1 MAAPKYLHGLLFT
14 VSPLALAVAM
24 TVGTPAQAATPAG
37 PACSAGASA
46 ADCGAVA
53 PAKLSRKERRL
64 ARKQAKQAAR
74 DAKRLEL
81 NWYPLDKMTIE
92 QRYVTPPHCDGAYI
106 EPGRLLPSFV
116 RETQLEG
123 SRDSGAGRDDESQ
136 TMGIGS
142 NTQLRANSASFDQ
155 ITNEVSATG
164 DIELRESGLLLKSDA
179 AVFNSKTGTGSLYNA
194 EFVFY
199 GSHARGGAS
208 EIRRESDTVTRLE
221 EGYYTRCAPG
231 SAAWVLRA
239 NEIVIDQEKGE
250 GKARGAQLRLW
261 DVPVFWSPYLA
272 FPLSSQRRSG
282 LLFPVV
288 STSTSSGGLDFAL
301 PVYWNIRPNWD
312 ATIAPRY
319 IASRGVAIEGE
330 VRHLNRYSEW
340 TAAGSWIDDREY
352 GDTRW
357 LVSVDEHG
365 NLPKHWEH
373 QLYFTQVSDDD
384 YLKDLSGATSLD
396 LKRSTNL
403 EQSAYMRHFGSI
415 MEFEAAVVRY
425 QVIDS
430 TVNEQYQRLPQLTLK
445 LATDE
450 LAFRP
455 AWLLTTQLTQFE
467 INDTDRP
474 AGTRLYLEPG
484 FRLPMQTTWGF
495 LTPTLKARSV
505 FYALDSSHCLQP
517 GIGPGADCTPTEET
531 HPATVT
537 PTVSL
542 DGGLYF
548 NRDTSWFGRRYT
560 HTLEPRLYYLYTRY
574 QDQSDQPLFDT
585 GFITFDYNQLWRE
598 SRFTGYDR
606 IDDANQL
613 SVGLSTRLIQ
623 EHTGTDTIWA
633 SIGQTFHFDDRR
645 VGLDQLD
652 CDPDSDTCQQLVAA
666 FTDPTSLLAGEV
678 GYRWT
683 RNLRSYFTTLYDT
696 NDGDLNQAA
705 LQFRYH
711 GDRGLVLNAGQRYRA
726 QTPICVRLDPRDEP
740 DPICRNGGTLVGDNI
755 NQTDVSGIIPITR
768 HWIFL
773 GQFNYDFF
781 HHRKLGDVYGVEYN
795 SCCWKARLVYQSG
808 LRNSTTSVG
817 GTSFTEFETEKGLYL
832 QFVLKGLGGADTG
845 VRSVLS
851 DGIVGF
857 DDYDDADRL

>member
-1 MAAPKYLHGLLFT
+1 M
-14 VSPLALAVAM
+14 ALAVVMALSA
-24 TVGTPAQAATPAG
+24 TAQAAPPNDPTCA
-37 PACSAGASA
+37 AGAGA
-46 ADCGAVA
+46 EHCGAAATA

-64 ARKQAKQAAR
+64 ARKQAKQAAI
-74 DAKRLEL
+74 DAKRQSLD
-81 NWYPLDKMTIE
+81 WYPIEQMTIE

-106 EPGRLLPSFV
+106 EPGRLLPAFT
-116 RETQLEG
+116 RDTQLEG
-123 SRDSGAGRDDESQ
+123 SGSDDDKRGRDAQARS
-136 TMGIGS
+136 IGS

-199 GSHARGGAS
+199 GSHARGGAA
-208 EIRRESDTVTRLE
+208 EIRRESETVTHLE
-221 EGYYTRCAPG
+221 EGYYTRCAPA
-231 SAAWVLRA
+231 SRAWVLRA
-239 NEIVIDQEKGE
+239 SDIEIDQGSGE
-250 GKARGAQLRLW
+250 GKARDAQLRLW

-272 FPLSSQRRSG
+272 FPLSDQRRSG
-282 LLFPVV
+282 LLFPNV
-288 STSTSSGGLDFAL
+288 STSTSSGGLDFTV
-301 PVYWNIRPNWD
+301 PWYWNIAPNWD

-319 IASRGVAIEGE
+319 ITSRGVALEGE
-330 VRHLNRYSEW
+330 ARHLNRFSEW
-340 TAAGSWIDDREY
+340 VASGSWIDDRDY

-357 LVSVDEHG
+357 LVSLNERG
-365 NLPKHWEH
+365 NLPHHWDH

-403 EQSAYMRHFGSI
+403 EQSAYIRHLGRI
-415 MEFEAAVVRY
+415 AEFEAAVVRY

-430 TVNEQYQRLPQLTLK
+430 TVDEQYQRLPQLTLK

-455 AWLLTTQLTQFE
+455 TWLLTTQLTQFV
-467 INDTDRP
+467 INDKESA

-484 FRLPMQTTWGF
+484 FKFPMTSSWGF

-505 FYALDSSHCLQP
+505 FYALDESHDLSAGQP
-517 GIGPGADCTPTEET
+517 LEET
-531 HPATVT
+531 HPSTVT

-542 DGGLYF
+542 DGGLNF
-548 NRDTSWFGRRYT
+548 SRETSWFGRRYT

-574 QDQSDQPLFDT
+574 QEQSDQPLFDT

-623 EHTGTDTIWA
+623 NHTGTDTIWA
-633 SIGQTFHFDDRR
+633 SIGQTIYFDDRQ
-645 VGLDQLD
+645 VGLDQFD
-652 CDPDSDTCQQLVAA
+652 CTNNNSDVCDELRRE
-666 FTDPTSLLAGEV
+666 FTDPSSLLAGEV

-696 NDGDLNQAA
+696 NRGDLEQ
-705 LQFRYH
+705 LGVQFRFH
-711 GDRGLVLNAGQRYRA
+711 GDRGLVLNAGQNYRT
-726 QTPICVRLDPRDEP
+726 QTPICVRLEDPP
-740 DPICRNGGTLVGDNI
+740 AAGSIVCRPGSTLVDDTI
-755 NQTDVSGIIPITR
+755 NQTDLSGIIPITR
-768 HWIFL
+768 HWSFL

-781 HHRKLGDVYGVEYN
+781 HKRKLGDVYGLEYN
-795 SCCWKARLVYQSG
+795 SCCWKTRLVYQSG
-808 LRNSTTSVG
+808 LRNSTTTVN
-817 GTSFTEFETEKGLYL
+817 GTSFTEFETERGFYL

-845 VRSVLS
+845 VRSVLNDS
-851 DGIVGF
+851 IVGF
-857 DDYDDADRL
+857 DEYDDADKL